1 MVWLGACPRCRGDL
15 HLDHDHY
22 GEFVSCLQCG
32 GILNESQERSLR
44 MFGTSRRLFGSPER
58 VVCLGDATAT
68 VRAVPGRR

>member
-15 HLDHDHY
+15 HLDHDYY

-44 MFGTSRRLFGSPER
+44 MFGTSRRRFGGPEH
-58 VVCLGDATAT
+58 VACLADATASA
-68 VRAVPGRR
+68 RAVPEWR